1 MNAVLA
7 CVPNVCGFLDDCT
20 MRGRR
25 VHWRKLWRDTLATIR
40 ALIWAGFM
48 INLCKCLFI
57 VLCAVVLGRQLS
69 GESYQLA
76 AKFMKSWA
84 EIDIPTNL
92 REL

>member
-7 CVPNVCGFLDDCT
+7 CVPNACGFLDDCT
-20 MRGRR
+20 VRGRR

-40 ALIWAGFM
+40 ALKRAGFM
-48 INLCKCLFI
+48 INLCKCSFM
-57 VLCAVVLGRQLS
+57 VPCAVVLGRQLS
-69 GESYQLA
+69 GGSYQLA

-84 EIDIPTNL
+84 EIDIPTNV